1 MVGRGFPF
9 SPGQWSSLL
18 TNMCSRYLEARDS
31 LSPEEAEAISQFLR
45 QSVQFIEQCI
55 RFRILEVTP
64 RESHSCTSTQTLP
77 ASHTPTG
84 DVFLDDPR
92 ETASISAKT
101 DSSVVAL
108 VGSAGKIESRPISAR
123 CPSARGSFERLSC

>member
-1 MVGRGFPF
+1 MY
-9 SPGQWSSLL
+9 SK
-18 TNMCSRYLEARDS
+18 YLEARNS
-31 LSPEEAEAISQFLR
+31 LSPEEAEAILQFLR

-64 RESHSCTSTQTLP
+64 RESHSCASTQTLP

-84 DVFLDDPR
+84 DVSLDDPR
-92 ETASISAKT
+92 ETTSPSVKT

-108 VGSAGKIESRPISAR
+108 VSSAGSIESRRISAR
-123 CPSARGSFERLSC
+123 CPSDPGSFARSSC